1 MGGSIMSNY
10 QLELI
15 REYCDTTGVRL
26 SSHEKDLLCMVLENP
41 VKYDGFESSIFI
53 EHREGKD
60 YRGRW
65 DAASYRQ
72 YRINIDD
79 ELSIDERYKNES
91 DGVIQDRHWNC
102 ESAYHITDTREMVNI
117 LKVLELELLEI

>member
-1 MGGSIMSNY
+1 MSNY

-15 REYCDTTGVRL
+15 REFCDTAGVRL

-41 VKYDGFESSIFI
+41 VKYDGFESSILI
-53 EHREGKD
+53 DPREGKD

-65 DAASYRQ
+65 DAASYWQ
-72 YRINIDD
+72 YRINIGD
-79 ELSIDERYKNES
+79 ELSIDQRYKNES
-91 DGVIQDRHWNC
+91 DGVIQDRHWSW

-117 LKVLELELLEI
+117 LKELELELLEI